1 MRGLI
6 ALSFVAGFGACTG
19 APRPSVDAAASA
31 ATVAKPA
38 VELVRTLALP
48 GGLATAMTCSPD
60 GAWLALQG
68 TDGDVCV
75 VDAVRG
81 TVMAR
86 REATSVVRFSPNGE
100 ELAGHGDH
108 PFLWCWRDGTVRELP
123 PGLFASGALDWSR
136 DGRLLAVATG
146 ESKVAILDAATLQV
160 RVWLGAD
167 DGRPITALAFD
178 GKGTQL
184 AVGTDWRRVQVHDVA
199 TGEPVGPS
207 LPARAFGF
215 AAGGSLVR
223 LDRSGGLHGFGGQGT
238 PRTVG
243 TEWFDLR
250 VADEGA
256 AVLLR
261 ATGKVQRLTAD
272 GVRTDFA
279 DVLNATLHA
288 DGRVWL
294 CQHDGRVRCTR
305 DGVELGSWPCP
316 LRQQPLR
323 AVLAFGGSAVLA
335 GGLGVLPIEPE
346 LHLLDV
352 ATGDDRRP
360 PDLPARGWPVAVRSS
375 DRLSVLQSMRTAGGG
390 LSPSE
395 LPCLRTWLGTPP
407 QEVLPRVVLDQEV
420 SFLLR
425 RGPGRLSADGR
436 WLATSHRAF
445 DLERPVTVA
454 PYRTPIDRVAVV
466 PLPEADRTLQLT
478 VDDLPPEVPATAE
491 LRLVDADEAVVVR
504 RAFASW
510 LRSLDVAPAAQR
522 AAVCSPTGIEV
533 LQLPQ
538 LSTAA
543 ECAGPWHEVRWLD
556 DHCLLGLRTQPFP
569 ELVRIDAATGELRG
583 GLRLPP
589 DVGRIEARNRTRF
602 ADVDTAAGVV
612 LLHHGSELLVVRV
625 QRL

>member
-1 MRGLI
+1 MVL
-6 ALSFVAGFGACTG
+6 VAGFGACTG
-19 APRPSVDAAASA
+19 APRPALDAAASA

-48 GGLATAMTCSPD
+48 GGLANAMTCSPD
-60 GAWLALQG
+60 GAWMALQG

-86 REATSVVRFSPNGE
+86 REAAASVLRFSPDGE
-100 ELAGHGDH
+100 ELAGHGDR
-108 PFLWCWRDGTVRELP
+108 PFLWRWRDGTVRELP
-123 PGLFASGALDWSR
+123 HWRFARSALDWSR

-146 ESKVAILDAATLQV
+146 DSTAAILDAATLQV
-160 RVWLGAD
+160 QVRLGAG
-167 DGRPITALAFD
+167 DGRPITGLAFD
-178 GKGTQL
+178 AKGTQV

-199 TGEPVGPS
+199 TGEPVGPG

-215 AAGGSLVR
+215 GAGGSLVR
-223 LDRSGGLHGFGGQGT
+223 LDRSGSLHGFGGEGS

-250 VADEGA
+250 VTDEGA
-256 AVLLR
+256 AVLLC
-261 ATGKVQRLTAD
+261 ATSKVQRLTAD
-272 GVRTDFA
+272 GGRTDYA
-279 DVLNATLHA
+279 DVLNATLHT

-294 CQHDGRVRCTR
+294 CQHDGRVRCIR

-323 AVLAFGGSAVLA
+323 AVLAFGGSAVVA

-352 ATGDDRRP
+352 ATGDDRTP
-360 PDLPARGWPVAVRSS
+360 PDLPARGWPVAVRAN
-375 DRLSVLQSMRTAGGG
+375 DRLAVLQSMRAAGGG
-390 LSPSE
+390 PSPSE

-407 QEVLPRVVLDQEV
+407 QEGLPRVVLDQEV
-420 SFLLR
+420 SYFLR
-425 RGPGRLSADGR
+425 RGPGQLSTDGR
-436 WLATSHRAF
+436 WLATSSRAF
-445 DLERPVTVA
+445 DLERPVTIA
-454 PYRTPIDRVAVV
+454 PNRTPIDRIAVV

-478 VDDLPPEVPATAE
+478 VDDLLPEVPATAE
-491 LRLVDADEAVVVR
+491 LRLVDADEAVVAR

-510 LRSLDVAPAAQR
+510 LRSLDVAPAARR
-522 AAVCSPTGIEV
+522 AAVCSPRGIEV

-543 ECAGPWHEVRWLD
+543 ECAGPWNEVRWLD

-602 ADVDTAAGVV
+602 ADVDTVAGVV
-612 LLHHGSELLVVRV
+612 LLHHGSELLVVRL